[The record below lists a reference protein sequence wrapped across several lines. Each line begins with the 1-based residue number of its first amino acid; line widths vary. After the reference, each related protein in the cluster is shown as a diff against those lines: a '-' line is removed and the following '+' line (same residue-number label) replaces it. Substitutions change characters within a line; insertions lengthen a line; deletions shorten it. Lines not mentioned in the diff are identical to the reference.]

1 MVLRGQIVASGTP
14 ERCWAFRRIFRL
26 GKRRSL
32 HFETRSSPGLSPC
45 NPGGP
50 GTGKDWPKSGPGAGT
65 SDAEHE
71 GIAMKDLLFIV
82 VTSTF
87 FVVAWLY
94 ARSCDKV

>member
-1 MVLRGQIVASGTP
+1 MVLRGEIVASGTP
-14 ERCWAFRRIFRL
+14 EWCWAFRRIPRL
-26 GKRRSL
+26 GDWRSL
-32 HFETRSSPGLSPC
+32 HFETRPSPGLSPC
-45 NPGGP
+45 NPDGS
-50 GTGKDWPKSGPGAGT
+50 GTGKHRRKSGPGDGT